1 MTVGTE
7 ISPRRSKVLAA
18 WSSINV
24 PWLMVPTLAFIVIAF
39 GWPLLYLL
47 RMSFNVHPSGGGVY
61 VEAWTLQNYLAVLTE
76 PHMLAII
83 GKTIYISFVT
93 AVVTVIAAFFF
104 AQYVWLREGG
114 TRIMLLAIAIGPML
128 ISEVSVIIG
137 WRMFF
142 PSNGL
147 LSWSLM
153 SAGLTDQ
160 KVNLLGTEIAAVVGL
175 SYISVSYCFFSI
187 LSVLNGIDRN
197 LLTASADLGASPA
210 RTFFTVLLPLAKGGI
225 AAAFTQ
231 AFVFTMGIYATT
243 NALGPDSL
251 WTMPYEIQL
260 QMLTRRNWPRAAAIA
275 VVLIVIIG
283 LAAVVTQWLRH
294 RKGASHV

>member
-1 MTVGTE
+1 MIG
-7 ISPRRSKVLAA
+7 RRPGIFAA
-18 WSSINV
+18 SAGI
-24 PWLMVPTLAFIVIAF
+24 PWLLVPALLFLIVIF

-47 RMSFNVHPSGGGVY
+47 RMSFNDHTGANVY
-61 VEAWTLQNYLAVLTE
+61 VEAWTLNNYIEVLTNPLYLTE
-76 PHMLAII
+76 I
-83 GKTIYISFVT
+83 GKTLYISLVT
-93 AVVTVIAAFFF
+93 AVITVVAAFFF
-104 AQYVWLREGG
+104 AQFVWLRDGG
-114 TRIMLLAIAIGPML
+114 ARTIFLAIALAPML

-142 PSNGL
+142 PFNGL
-147 LSWSLM
+147 FSYFLVSTGLS
-153 SAGLTDQ
+153 DQ

-197 LLTASADLGASPA
+197 LLTASADLGASPM

-251 WTMPYEIQL
+251 WTVPYEIQL
-260 QMLTRRNWPRAAAIA
+260 QMLTRRNWPMAAALS
-275 VVLIVIIG
+275 VVLILIIAM
-283 LAAVVTQWLRH
+283 AALLTQWLRH
-294 RKGASHV
+294 RKGRRYV

>member
-1 MTVGTE
+1 MTAGTE
-7 ISPRRSKVLAA
+7 ILPTRSQVSAERPNI
-18 WSSINV
+18 SV
-24 PWLMVPTLAFIVIAF
+24 PWLMVPTLAFIIVLF

-47 RMSFNVHPSGGGVY
+47 RMSFNMPSGGGAVY
-61 VEAWTLQNYLAVLTE
+61 VEAWTLQNYLTVLTE

-104 AQYVWLREGG
+104 AQYVWLREGSNK
-114 TRIMLLAIAIGPML
+114 IMLLAIAIGPML

-160 KVNLLGTEIAAVVGL
+160 KINLLGTEIAAVEGL

-210 RTFFTVLLPLAKGGI
+210 RTFFTVLLPLSKGGI

-260 QMLTRRNWPRAAAIA
+260 QMLTRRNWPMAAVIA

-283 LAAVVTQWLRH
+283 MAAVLIQWLRH

>member
-1 MTVGTE
+1 MTAETD
-7 ISPRRSKVLAA
+7 ILPTRSKFSAA
-18 WSSINV
+18 LPKL
-24 PWLMVPTLAFIVIAF
+24 PWLIMPTLVFIVVAF
-39 GWPLLYLL
+39 GWPLLYLV
-47 RMSFNVHPSGGGVY
+47 RMSFNEHPAGGIY
-61 VEAWTLQNYLAVLTE
+61 VEAWSLKNYLVVLTE
-76 PHMLAII
+76 PNMLAVI
-83 GKTIYISFVT
+83 GKTIYISLVT
-93 AVVTVIAAFFF
+93 AIVTVVAAFFF
-104 AQYVWLREGG
+104 AQFVWLRDG
-114 TRIMLLAIAIGPML
+114 RNKIILLAIAIGPML

-147 LSWSLM
+147 LSYALIST
-153 SAGLTDQ
+153 GLTEQ
-160 KVNLLGTEIAAVVGL
+160 KVNLLGTQLAAIVGL

-260 QMLTRRNWPRAAAIA
+260 QMLTRRNWPMAAAIA
-275 VVLIVIIG
+275 VVLIAIIAV
-283 LAAVVTQWLRH
+283 AAMGIQSLRH
-294 RKGASHV
+294 RKGSSHV

>member
-1 MTVGTE
+1 MTVE
-7 ISPRRSKVLAA
+7 ADIVSSRSKVSAA
-18 WSSINV
+18 LPSI
-24 PWLMVPTLAFIVIAF
+24 PWLMLPTIVFIVVAF

-47 RMSFNVHPSGGGVY
+47 RMSFNEHPPGGIY
-61 VEAWTLQNYLAVLTE
+61 VEAWSLRNYLVVLTE
-76 PHMLAII
+76 PNMLAVI
-83 GKTIYISFVT
+83 GRTIYISLIT
-93 AVVTVIAAFFF
+93 AVVTVVAAFFF
-104 AQYVWLREGG
+104 AQFVWLREG
-114 TRIMLLAIAIGPML
+114 RNKLMLLAIAIAPML

-147 LSWSLM
+147 LSYALIST
-153 SAGLTDQ
+153 GLSDQ
-160 KVNLLGTEIAAVVGL
+160 KVNLLGTQIAAVVGL
-175 SYISVSYCFFSI
+175 SYISISYCFFSI
-187 LSVLNGIDRN
+187 LSVLNAIDRN
-197 LLTASADLGASPA
+197 LLTASGDLGASPL

-260 QMLTRRNWPRAAAIA
+260 QMLTRRNWPMAAAIS
-275 VVLIVIIG
+275 VVLIAIIATTA
-283 LAAVVTQWLRH
+283 LVTQWLRH
-294 RKGASHV
+294 RKASSHV

>member
-1 MTVGTE
+1 MSSADA
-7 ISPRRSKVLAA
+7 ISRRSGISGLTAN
-18 WSSINV
+18 I
-24 PWLMVPTLAFIVIAF
+24 PWLLVPGLLFIFFVF

-47 RMSFNVHPSGGGVY
+47 RMSFNDHPGATVY
-61 VEAWTLQNYLAVLTE
+61 VEAWTLRNYVFVLTD
-76 PHMLAII
+76 PGMLTEIA
-83 GKTIYISFVT
+83 KTVYLSVVT
-93 AVVTVIAAFFF
+93 AVVTVTAAFFF
-104 AQYVWLREGG
+104 AQFVWLREGSA
-114 TRIMLLAIAIGPML
+114 RLIFLAIALGPML

-147 LSWSLM
+147 LSYAMTST
-153 SAGLTDQ
+153 GLSGQ
-160 KVNLLGTEIAAVVGL
+160 KINLLSTELAAVVGL

-187 LSVLNGIDRN
+187 LSVLNGIDRG
-197 LLTASADLGASPA
+197 LLTASADLGASPV

-251 WTMPYEIQL
+251 WTVPYEIQL
-260 QMLTRRNWPRAAAIA
+260 QMLTRRNWPMAAALSI
-275 VVLIVIIG
+275 VLIVII
-283 LAAVVTQWLRH
+283 AAAALVTQWLRH
-294 RKGASHV
+294 RKGSRHV

>member
-1 MTVGTE
+1 MTAETD
-7 ISPRRSKVLAA
+7 ILPTRSKFSAA
-18 WSSINV
+18 LPSL
-24 PWLMVPTLAFIVIAF
+24 PWLIMPTLVFIVVAF
-39 GWPLLYLL
+39 GWPLLYLVC
-47 RMSFNVHPSGGGVY
+47 MSFNEHPAGGIY
-61 VEAWTLQNYLAVLTE
+61 VEAWTLKNYLVVLTE
-76 PHMLAII
+76 PNMLSVI
-83 GKTIYISFVT
+83 GKTIYISLVT
-93 AVVTVIAAFFF
+93 AIVTVVAAFFF
-104 AQYVWLREGG
+104 AQYVWLCDGRN
-114 TRIMLLAIAIGPML
+114 RILLLAIAIGPML

-147 LSWSLM
+147 LSYTLM

-160 KVNLLGTEIAAVVGL
+160 KVNLLGTELAAVVGL

-260 QMLTRRNWPRAAAIA
+260 QMLTRRNWPMAAAIA
-275 VVLIVIIG
+275 VVLIAIIAV
-283 LAAVVTQWLRH
+283 AAMGIQWLRH
-294 RKGASHV
+294 RKGSSHV

>member
-1 MTVGTE
+1 MTVGAD
-7 ISPRRSKVLAA
+7 ILPRRSA
-18 WSSINV
+18 WSALTANI
-24 PWLMVPTLAFIVIAF
+24 PWLLVPALAFIVFVF

-47 RMSFNVHPSGGGVY
+47 RMSFNEHPGPSVY
-61 VEAWTLQNYLAVLTE
+61 VEAWSLRNYLYILTD
-76 PHMLAII
+76 PGMLEEIA
-83 GKTIYISFVT
+83 KTVYISLVT
-93 AVVTVIAAFFF
+93 AIVTVVAAFFF
-104 AQYVWLREGG
+104 AQFVWLREG
-114 TRIMLLAIAIGPML
+114 RSRLMLLAVALGPML

-137 WRMFF
+137 WRIFF

-147 LSWSLM
+147 LSYALM
-153 SAGLTDQ
+153 SAGLSER
-160 KVNLLGTEIAAVVGL
+160 KINLLGTELAAVVGL

-187 LSVLNGIDRN
+187 LSVLNGIDRG
-197 LLTASADLGASPA
+197 LLTASGDLGASPA

-260 QMLTRRNWPRAAAIA
+260 QMLTRRNWPMASALS
-275 VVLIVIIG
+275 VVLIAIIAVAA
-283 LAAVVTQWLRH
+283 LAVQWLRH
-294 RKGASHV
+294 RKGRRRV

>member
-1 MTVGTE
+1 MASSDVIT
-7 ISPRRSKVLAA
+7 RRPGIFAVSA
-18 WSSINV
+18 SI
-24 PWLMVPTLAFIVIAF
+24 PWLLGPAFLYLVFVF

-47 RMSFNVHPSGGGVY
+47 RMSFNDHTGASVY
-61 VEAWTLQNYLAVLTE
+61 VEAWTLSNYVEVLTNPLYLTE
-76 PHMLAII
+76 I
-83 GKTIYISFVT
+83 GKTLYISLVT
-93 AVVTVIAAFFF
+93 AVITVVAAFFF
-104 AQYVWLREGG
+104 AQFVWLRSGG
-114 TRIMLLAIAIGPML
+114 IRSMFLAIALAPML

-142 PSNGL
+142 PFNGVMSYFL
-147 LSWSLM
+147 VATGLS
-153 SAGLTDQ
+153 DQ

-197 LLTASADLGASPA
+197 LLTASADLGASPV
-210 RTFFTVLLPLAKGGI
+210 RSFFTVLLPLAKGGI

-251 WTMPYEIQL
+251 WTVPYEIQL
-260 QMLTRRNWPRAAAIA
+260 QMLTRRNWPMAAALS
-275 VVLIVIIG
+275 VVLIAIIAV
-283 LAAVVTQWLRH
+283 AALLTQWVRH
-294 RKGASHV
+294 RKGRHHV

>member
-1 MTVGTE
+1 MTAE
-7 ISPRRSKVLAA
+7 ADILPSRSKVSAA
-18 WSSINV
+18 LPSI
-24 PWLMVPTLAFIVIAF
+24 PWLMLPTLVFIVVAF

-47 RMSFNVHPSGGGVY
+47 RMSFNEHPAGGIY
-61 VEAWTLQNYLAVLTE
+61 VEAWSLRNYLVVLTE
-76 PHMLAII
+76 PNMLAVI
-83 GKTIYISFVT
+83 GRTIYISLVT
-93 AVVTVIAAFFF
+93 AVVTVVAAFFF
-104 AQYVWLREGG
+104 AQFVWLREG
-114 TRIMLLAIAIGPML
+114 RNKLMLLAIAIAPML

-147 LSWSLM
+147 LSYALM
-153 SAGLTDQ
+153 STGLSDQ
-160 KVNLLGTEIAAVVGL
+160 KVNLLGTQIAAVVGL
-175 SYISVSYCFFSI
+175 SYISISYCFFSI

-197 LLTASADLGASPA
+197 LLTASGDLGASPL

-260 QMLTRRNWPRAAAIA
+260 QMLTRRNWPMAAAIS
-275 VVLIVIIG
+275 VVLIAIIATTA
-283 LAAVVTQWLRH
+283 LVTQWLRH
-294 RKGASHV
+294 RKASSHV